1 MISLAPDRP
10 GERAEHVV
18 SVPQAVENMPEIEA
32 RRPAEL
38 IPSAKIDVDAID
50 TWEHSPTALAI
61 RIFVVGK
68 ETSNHPWCIRA
79 EA

>member
-10 GERAEHVV
+10 SERAEHIG
-18 SVPQAVENMPEIEA
+18 SVPQAVEDVPEIEA
-32 RRPAEL
+32 RRPAEF

-61 RIFVVGK
+61 RILVVGE
-68 ETSNHPWCIRA
+68 ETLNHRWCIRA